1 MINIQILAVLG
12 VLVFGISCK
21 PAKEWTQDEVKQIIE
36 ANDSK
41 ARVVSVRFVGRAV
54 DSDYPLP
61 RDKPV
66 TVDVT
71 FRCDGGPE
79 QQNPSVNVFPDASV
93 RIGVLVSRSK
103 ICD

>member
-1 MINIQILAVLG
+1 MNIKILAVLA
-12 VLVFGISCK
+12 VLFFGISCK
-21 PAKEWTQDEVKQIIE
+21 STKEWTQDEVKQIIV
-36 ANDSK
+36 ANDSR
-41 ARVVSVRFVGRAV
+41 AHIVSVRFVGRTV

-61 RDKPV
+61 RDQPV
-66 TVDVT
+66 TVDVV
-71 FRCDGGPE
+71 FRCDDGPQ

>member
-1 MINIQILAVLG
+1 
-12 VLVFGISCK
+12 
-21 PAKEWTQDEVKQIIE
+21 
-36 ANDSK
+36 
-41 ARVVSVRFVGRAV
+41 V

-61 RDKPV
+61 RDQPV
-66 TVDVT
+66 TVDVV
-71 FRCDGGPE
+71 FRCDDGPE

>member
-1 MINIQILAVLG
+1 MNIKILAVLA
-12 VLVFGISCK
+12 VLFFGISCK
-21 PAKEWTQDEVKQIIE
+21 STKEWTQDEVKQIIV
-36 ANDSK
+36 ANDS
-41 ARVVSVRFVGRAV
+41 RAHIV

-61 RDKPV
+61 RDQPV
-66 TVDVT
+66 TVDVV
-71 FRCDGGPE
+71 FRCDDGPE